1 MVARDSEIARPAAP
15 GVQAGS
21 GPMTVEG
28 RWGPP
33 AARTAILSGAV
44 ALPLLNAVGIGLWV
58 AVNTGLIPGVQAF
71 DPYPFHLLTLVAS
84 LEAVLLSV
92 AVLVRLGRVEAR
104 AEERSRLALRAGILV
119 EDKVVEV
126 ARMVEEIEEK
136 LRRTT

>member
-1 MVARDSEIARPAAP
+1 
-15 GVQAGS
+15 VQ
-21 GPMTVEG
+21 V
-28 RWGPP
+28 
-33 AARTAILSGAV
+33 
-44 ALPLLNAVGIGLWV
+44 
-58 AVNTGLIPGVQAF
+58 F